1 MLRAAILNEIST
13 LLNISTTDITLMT
26 PKHSKFGDYSL
37 NIQSLP
43 PHDTSPEEVREALS
57 KSPLFEKVDVV
68 GTFINFFISQSE
80 LMKHVNTAIA
90 EGPSYGKVTRPNP
103 PKIMLEYGTPNTHK
117 LPHIGHLFSYVY
129 GESLSR
135 ILEWSG
141 NEIFRENYQGDV
153 GLHVAKCL
161 YSVLQKKDSFP
172 ADATLD
178 VYKRQNSSRFWKYY
192 P

>member
-1 MLRAAILNEIST
+1 MFVPVSYTHLDVYKRQ
-13 LLNISTTDITLMT
+13 
-26 PKHSKFGDYSL
+26 L

-117 LPHIGHLFSYVY
+117 PVSYT
-129 GESLSR
+129 
-135 ILEWSG
+135 
-141 NEIFRENYQGDV
+141 
-153 GLHVAKCL
+153 H
-161 YSVLQKKDSFP
+161 
-172 ADATLD
+172 LD
-178 VYKRQNSSRFWKYY
+178 VYKRQLCG
-192 P
+192 